1 MAENDGSTEQQGEN
15 ILTPAQQREV
25 VGILRNIAQAA
36 EKRDQAEAEANAHIE
51 AHVRMY
57 EDPLASLTNKDI
69 QAIENRLYGVLLSC
83 SAIHELATDSI
94 GDNFENAEHVLTA
107 VKEMARANVKGLDAC
122 IERLTHR
129 PASGAFAEELEIE
142 TE

>member
-25 VGILRNIAQAA
+25 VGILGRIDEAA
-36 EKRDQAEAEANAHIE
+36 EQQSRTITAIE
-51 AHVRMY
+51 ATRNRRDNPMAH
-57 EDPLASLTNKDI
+57 LTSKDI
-69 QAIENRLYGVLLSC
+69 QAVENRLYGVLLSC
-83 SAIHELATDSI
+83 SAIHALATDSI
-94 GDNFENAEHVLTA
+94 VDNFENAEHVLTA

-122 IERLTHR
+122 IERLTHS